1 MTVRFGVHIG
11 PQNADIRGL
20 RQLWKW
26 LDREGVDWIS
36 VWDHL
41 YEAPPAGGTQPHFE
55 AVATLGAIA
64 ADTERARIGCL
75 VFCSLY
81 RNVGLLAKSAVTI
94 DHLSGGRFELG
105 IGSGWHDEEAR
116 AFGLPFPAPAQR
128 HEVLDGHVR
137 ALRSLFAGE
146 RTSRQGP
153 GVSLVA
159 ASCLPAPAGR
169 LPIWIGGVG
178 RRKTLRLAGAVADG
192 WNAPYVGADEFHK
205 LNSVLDDWCA
215 AAGRNPSDV
224 ERSVNLMFNL
234 GSDDAAAVRA
244 SLDEQ
249 WGERADRIRNGSLIG
264 RPDDVMEQVA
274 PYVAAG
280 AQLVNVVIRPPWNQ
294 DVLDAYITQVVPA
307 MRREWS

>member
-1 MTVRFGVHIG
+1 
-11 PQNADIRGL
+11 
-20 RQLWKW
+20 
-26 LDREGVDWIS
+26 
-36 VWDHL
+36 
-41 YEAPPAGGTQPHFE
+41 
-55 AVATLGAIA
+55 
-64 ADTERARIGCL
+64 

-105 IGSGWHDEEAR
+105 LGSGWHDEEAR

-146 RTSRQGP
+146 RISRQGP
-153 GVSLVA
+153 GVSLEA

-192 WNAPYVGADEFHK
+192 WNAPYVGAGEFQK

-244 SLDEQ
+244 SLDTQ

-264 RPDDVMEQVA
+264 RPEDVMEQVA
-274 PYVAAG
+274 PYAAAG

-294 DVLDAYITQVVPA
+294 DVLEAYVSQVVPA